1 MNKIFNPK
9 RSDWRAIL
17 RRPTRTVADIEETV
31 NGIFRE
37 VEGNGDAVLKKY
49 TMMFDGVAID
59 DFLVSKAEIEKAIEM
74 VPDELRGAIQLAKT
88 NIEKFHRAQKTQR
101 VTVET
106 APGVQCWQEK
116 RPIEKVGLY
125 I

>member
-1 MNKIFNPK
+1 
-9 RSDWRAIL
+9 
-17 RRPTRTVADIEETV
+17 
-31 NGIFRE
+31 
-37 VEGNGDAVLKKY
+37 AVLKKY

-125 I
+125 IPGGTAPLFSTILMLAVPASIAGCKEIVLCSPPNAEGKIHP